1 MRLELSNLIINLI
14 ESTESVKFTG
24 FSSDLKYG
32 YIGKL
37 FAVSDGMEFPLAGDE
52 PFPDDF
58 PGPQAMRGSTQV
70 DWERVGRYAYMF

>member
-1 MRLELSNLIINLI
+1 LRLKLSNLIINL
-14 ESTESVKFTG
+14 TENTKSVKFTG

-32 YIGKL
+32 CISKL
-37 FAVSDGMEFPLAGDE
+37 FAVSDGMEFPLWDDE

-70 DWERVGRYAYMF
+70 DWERVGRGAYML